1 MKSVQIHKKQAFCN
15 KILVQDMSFSTY
27 VGSPAN
33 TRLPNLLRS
42 LPVLLFLGDIF
53 GLFISLRICLWL
65 RLGQELNLFDPVVY
79 GFLLL
84 LIAGLYLA
92 DAYRPDTQIVGMR
105 APVRILLASIAIA
118 FLTSGLIYL
127 SGISKHNPL
136 WWRSVLL
143 PSLGIFTIWAIILR
157 LLAVKWLR
165 SQAQQTRWLILG
177 AGTSAIK
184 FVENLLMLNPLGK
197 LVVLAEVG
205 QDTTQGD
212 SHLNCVGNLNNLSNW
227 SQEAWSGV
235 VVATDIHFSEPLIQL
250 LMQMRLRGIPVY
262 RLPDFYESIWYKLP
276 SFLLQD
282 KWLVFSA
289 GFNLMPG
296 YFSMKLKR
304 FVDLILSCI
313 LLILVSPIML
323 IAALVIK
330 LESPGSVLYSQLR
343 SGFYG
348 KPFKVYKFRSM
359 YQNAEKRGA
368 QWASQHDAR
377 ITKIGYWLRVMRIDE
392 LPQIWNVLCGEMS
405 LIGPRPE
412 RPEFDVKL
420 KEAIPYYEVR
430 YLVKPGITGWAQV
443 MYPYGASVEDAY
455 EKLAYDLYYIKN
467 YSLWLDIAIA
477 FKTIRV
483 VLLGKGR

>member
-1 MKSVQIHKKQAFCN
+1 MNLSSYI
-15 KILVQDMSFSTY
+15 
-27 VGSPAN
+27 GSPAN
-33 TRLPNLLRS
+33 TRLPNLVRS
-42 LPVLLFLGDIF
+42 LPALLFLGDIF
-53 GLFISLRICLWL
+53 GLFVSLRICLWL
-65 RLGQELNLFDPVVY
+65 RLGQQLNWSDPVVY
-79 GFLLL
+79 GFFLL
-84 LIAGLYLA
+84 LIAGFYLA

-105 APVRILLASIAIA
+105 APVRILRTGAALA

-127 SGISKHNPL
+127 SGISKDNPV

-157 LLAVKWLR
+157 LLAVKWMR
-165 SQAQQTRWLILG
+165 SLSLQSRWLMLG
-177 AGTSAIK
+177 AGESAIK
-184 FVENLLMLNPLGK
+184 FAQNLIDLNPLGE

-205 QDTTQGD
+205 QNKTQLAD
-212 SHLNCVGNLNNLSNW
+212 SNLNCVGNTNELSAWISQSW
-227 SQEAWSGV
+227 SAV
-235 VVATDIHFSEPLIQL
+235 IVATTISFSETQL
-250 LMQMRLRGIPVY
+250 QQLMQIHLRGIPVY
-262 RLPDFYESIWYKLP
+262 RLPDFYETLWHKLP
-276 SFLLQD
+276 SSLLED
-282 KWLVFSA
+282 KWLAFSP
-289 GFNLMPG
+289 GFHLMPG
-296 YFSMKLKR
+296 YLNMNLKR
-304 FVDLILSCI
+304 FADVILTGV
-313 LLILVSPIML
+313 LLVLVSPLML
-323 IAALVIK
+323 LAALAIK
-330 LESPGSVLYSQLR
+330 LESPGLVFYSQLR
-343 SGFYG
+343 SGLYG

-359 YQNAEKRGA
+359 YQDAEKRGA
-368 QWASQHDAR
+368 QWATQRDPR
-377 ITKIGYWLRVMRIDE
+377 ITRVGYWLRVMRIDE

-467 YSLWLDIAIA
+467 YSFWLDIAIA